1 MIRNHI
7 LIRFSIKL
15 NILVLSIAMIL
26 VLTGCGNRALVESSS
41 YKAEYI
47 PEEDYNYRSYFW
59 FEGTQGM
66 MQTKDGF
73 YFIVGSYMFFMDK
86 TTGQSVPLCF
96 KTDCLHN
103 EETDQSKTAYCDAYM
118 GGSSSFL
125 GYSHDKLY
133 TVCIDRNTAKTN
145 MIEMNMDGSDRKI
158 LYPYSSDDG
167 TSSPIIL
174 MHRGVIYFPSTMKDL
189 EGKSYYGLNAFSTVS
204 NSREPAQ
211 VYTGEYEN
219 GWIQNVIAFHNYIF
233 FKDCYYTDTSFD
245 GKIMMY
251 NIQTGECEEILEEG
265 YTIYGIE
272 DGNLLVRN
280 DGRYYTYSL
289 VDKMLTSSKKNYD
302 AFLDAHPLWQCHCE
316 NAGEDIAMFTCYDKE
331 VDDFVTD
338 LYVVNTQGEVTAVV
352 PDAAWSTM
360 GNYVFD
366 NDGDIYYFRYSQTLS
381 PFWIRGYSKSD
392 LMQGIVNPITVI
404 EAEDFNDAFNNACLI
419 NTSN

>member
-1 MIRNHI
+1 MNNRMI
-7 LIRFSIKL
+7 LTKL
-15 NILVLSIAMIL
+15 NLLIFYIAVILTLA
-26 VLTGCGNRALVESSS
+26 GCGSQAFVESTS
-41 YKAEYI
+41 YKEEYI

-59 FEGTQGM
+59 FEGSQGM
-66 MQTKDGF
+66 VQTEDGF

-103 EETDQSKTAYCDAYM
+103 EETDQSKTVYCDAFM
-118 GGSSSFL
+118 GSGSLFL

-133 TVCIDRNTAKTN
+133 TVCVDRNTAKTN

-204 NSREPAQ
+204 GSREPVL

-233 FKDCYYTDTSFD
+233 FKDCYYTDSSFE

-251 NIQTGECEEILEEG
+251 DIQTGECEEILEEDC
-265 YTIYGIE
+265 TIYGIE
-272 DGNLLVRN
+272 DGNLIIYMHN
-280 DGRYYTYSL
+280 DRKYCVYSPTHKEL
-289 VDKMLTSSKKNYD
+289 MPSKIKYNV
-302 AFLDAHPLWQCHCE
+302 FLDAHPLWNCNCE
-316 NAGEDIAMFTCYDKE
+316 NQDEDIAMFSCYDRE
-331 VDDFVTD
+331 VNDFVTD
-338 LYVVNTQGEVTAVV
+338 LYVVNAQGEVIAIV

-366 NDGDIYYFRYSQTLS
+366 DGEDIYYFRYSKTLS

-404 EAEDFNDAFNNACLI
+404 EVENYNDSFNNAYLI